1 MSLQFR
7 RSSPSAAVAAANWED
22 VTTTFSGMPTE
33 LSGADGRKVRLTINS
48 SGSDWGTATGTGA
61 SVTRIAGGAYD
72 GTDCLRLVP
81 PSVEQ
86 EYCAILRF
94 LDLHTGSKNIAQV
107 NLGFCIRYG
116 STYWNMGHNDKLTG
130 VLASQTVGGSADA
143 TLSRA
148 AVFDTT
154 WDRDTSDFR
163 RVFSITARTV
173 AEYFNPARGG
183 YWNEPPDTDL
193 LMFLSSTINHANDPP
208 QVGTEWLYFE
218 QEVDY
223 RQNRGNANGRNRL
236 DVWTQSTGY
245 LGYLEIPLTN
255 DPTWDF
261 SWQYARSL
269 EFVGGYWNFAGTP
282 DANNR
287 IDLSHVIVANN
298 RAKDSRIGP
307 PWGS

>member
-1 MSLQFR
+1 MGQLIL
-7 RSSPSAAVAAANWED
+7 RSTASAPAGDWQD
-22 VTTTFSGMPTE
+22 VTTTFSGMPAE
-33 LSGADGRKVRLTINS
+33 LAGTDGRKVRLTINS

-61 SVTRIAGGAYD
+61 SVTRQTGGAFD
-72 GTDCLRLVP
+72 STDCLRIVP

-86 EYCAILRF
+86 EYSCILRF
-94 LDLHTGSKNIAQV
+94 LDFTNGTKNVAQV
-107 NLGFCIRYG
+107 NVGWCARYG
-116 STYWNMGHNDKLTG
+116 STYWTHGHNDKICG
-130 VLASQTVGGSADA
+130 VLASQTVGGDADA
-143 TLSRA
+143 TQSRA

-154 WDRDTSDFR
+154 WDRETSDFR

-173 AEYFNPARGG
+173 AEYFNPAQGG
-183 YWNEPPDTDL
+183 YWNEHPSTDL

-236 DVWTQSTGY
+236 DVWARDGY
-245 LGYLEIPLTN
+245 IGYLEIPLTN

-269 EFVGGYWNFAGTP
+269 EFIGGYWNQAGTP
-282 DANNR
+282 DANNY
-287 IDLSHVIVANN
+287 IDVSHVIVANN
-298 RAKDSRIGP
+298 RAKDARIGP
-307 PWGS
+307 PPGFLT